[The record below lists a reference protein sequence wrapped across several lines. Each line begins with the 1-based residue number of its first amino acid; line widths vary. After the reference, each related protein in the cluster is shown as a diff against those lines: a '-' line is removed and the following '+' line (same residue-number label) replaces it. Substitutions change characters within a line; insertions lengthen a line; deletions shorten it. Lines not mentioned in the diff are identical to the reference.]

1 MFTFIILFTFIE
13 ACLDQSASEG
23 QRKIAIFQY
32 KLVLIL
38 KPQILSELT
47 MPEKCR
53 GSKSPDMRV
62 SCFCLL
68 LLMWLLQ
75 FTVTVSVG
83 ISIQSLLLLKTSCAG
98 GQGFLKGQ
106 YIWQDF
112 FVLCFAPCFY
122 FPPKDQTFS
131 GVSPLTASLSSQNI
145 LLWHGRNLFTS
156 FWDITADIS
165 GNVWSELFCSEI
177 ATSHLTRTL
186 WC

>member
-32 KLVLIL
+32 ELVIIL

-47 MPEKCR
+47 MPGKCR

-68 LLMWLLQ
+68 LFMWLLQ

-98 GQGFLKGQ
+98 GEELLKGQ

-112 FVLCFAPCFY
+112 WVLSFAPCFY
-122 FPPKDQTFS
+122 FPPNR
-131 GVSPLTASLSSQNI
+131 PNIPRCLTSNSLNFLSKYPI
-145 LLWHGRNLFTS
+145 M
-156 FWDITADIS
+156 
-165 GNVWSELFCSEI
+165 
-177 ATSHLTRTL
+177 TL
-186 WC
+186 REPFYFFLRYNSWYQWKCMK